1 MNKALAATT
10 LVLFAFCGGP
20 AIGQE
25 PRTKIFKFDGSTE
38 KTVPA
43 GFQTGMTGTGK
54 TTEWSV
60 RTVDGNQVLAHV
72 GIWDED
78 PDGVFPVCWV
88 KQPIARDLTLTV
100 RLFPV
105 RPPADIPNAHH
116 DGAGIVVR
124 FKNPDNYYLLRAV
137 PHESRVRLYKVVKGK
152 RSTLAGRNLD
162 VALGTWHDLTLRAR
176 GNVFTASFNGKELF
190 RHTDDTF
197 TDAGAF
203 GLWSKPSN
211 VTYFDDLKA
220 EIAE

>member
-1 MNKALAATT
+1 MSKALAALS
-10 LVLFAFCGGP
+10 LVLIVLCGGP
-20 AIGQE
+20 AAGQE
-25 PRTKIFKFDGSTE
+25 PRTRLFEFETSAE
-38 KTVPA
+38 KTVPD
-43 GFQTGMTGTGK
+43 GFVTGMTGRGK
-54 TTEWSV
+54 TTEWAV
-60 RTVDGNQVLAHV
+60 RAVDGNRVLAHI
-72 GIWDED
+72 GFWDED

-88 KQPIARDLTLTV
+88 KQSSARDLTLSV

-105 RPPADIPNAHH
+105 RPPADIPQAHH

-137 PHESRVRLYKVVKGK
+137 PHETRVRLYKVVKGR

-162 VALGTWHDLTLRAR
+162 VALGTWHGLTLRAR
-176 GNVFTASFNGKELF
+176 ANVFTASFNGKELF
-190 RHTDDTF
+190 RHRDDTF

-220 EIAE
+220 VIVD